1 MIHAHGCQALKK
13 AQCFH
18 LNELIQGAYLQT
30 GSSLIPQDRFGAY
43 YLIIILGDLC
53 NELHWSICM
62 PVKKIS
68 SKIGLLYY
76 YCTTQTYLPLLLS
89 LVQHRTTVQSLVFG
103 LHS

>member
-1 MIHAHGCQALKK
+1 MLMVVKHLKK

-53 NELHWSICM
+53 NELHWPMHACKEDIF
-62 PVKKIS
+62 KDRTTLL
-68 SKIGLLYY
+68 LLYY
-76 YCTTQTYLPLLLS
+76 TNILNIIIEP
-89 LVQHRTTVQSLVFG
+89 G
-103 LHS
+103 AA